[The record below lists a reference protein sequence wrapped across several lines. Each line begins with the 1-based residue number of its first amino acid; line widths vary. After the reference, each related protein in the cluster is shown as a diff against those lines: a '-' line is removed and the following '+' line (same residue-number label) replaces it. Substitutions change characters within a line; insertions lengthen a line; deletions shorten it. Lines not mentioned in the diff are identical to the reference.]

1 VEVVEVRPVIFC
13 LEGSTMLVLGIIL
26 SFCGIGVFCWLL
38 FTLAIYALPFFVG
51 LNIAFAAFHSGAGII
66 GAFIV
71 GIFSGAAALFIGQ
84 FVFATVKVPAIRIS
98 IALLYAIPAAIA
110 GYSATLHTVN
120 SLARNFC
127 HHRWRLCWL
136 HGPGTACFGKPLGF
150 RARRF
155 GSAGVIAYPSWDQTP
170 VTINVHHGTG
180 LQGLA

>member
-13 LEGSTMLVLGIIL
+13 LEGSTMLVLGIIF

-51 LNIAFAAFHSGAGII
+51 LNIALAAFHSGAGII

-84 FVFATVKVPAIRIS
+84 FVFVTVKAPAIRIS

-110 GYSATLHTVN
+110 GYSATLGLAQIGIPSPVWREIFAIIGGGFVGCTA
-120 SLARNFC
+120 LARLALENP
-127 HHRWRLCWL
+127 LAS
-136 HGPGTACFGKPLGF
+136 GPGVSVRPAPLPIP
-150 RARRF
+150 
-155 GSAGVIAYPSWDQTP
+155 AGTRPR
-170 VTINVHHGTG
+170 
-180 LQGLA
+180 